1 MTPFQQFIQDLPHG
15 QYATFRNLVRIE
27 MLKADLGISDQTF
40 RNWESGYCEP
50 DDDAKRSVIN
60 QCAEAITGKPIY

>member
-27 MLKADLGISDQTF
+27 MLKADLGISDHTF

-50 DDDAKRSVIN
+50 DDDAKRAVIN

>member
-40 RNWESGYCEP
+40 RNWEAGTYEP
-50 DDDAKRSVIN
+50 DTAAKRAVIN
-60 QCAEAITGKPIY
+60 QCAEAITGKTIY

>member
-1 MTPFQQFIQDLPHG
+1 
-15 QYATFRNLVRIE
+15 

-50 DDDAKRSVIN
+50 DDETKRAVIN
-60 QCAEAITGKPIY
+60 QCAEAITGKTIY